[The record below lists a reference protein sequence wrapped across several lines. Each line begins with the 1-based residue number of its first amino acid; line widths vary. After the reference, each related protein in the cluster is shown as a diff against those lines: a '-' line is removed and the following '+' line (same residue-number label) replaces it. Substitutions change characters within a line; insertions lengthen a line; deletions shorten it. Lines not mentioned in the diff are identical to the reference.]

1 MADQKTIRGLTDQK
15 IIRGVKKRLAAKQ
28 AELKA
33 CKDPK
38 RILEL
43 NGEILALEWAAA
55 GCPLSDK
62 TRK

>member
-1 MADQKTIRGLTDQK
+1 MKIITMTDPKTIRG
-15 IIRGVKKRLAAKQ
+15 VKLRLAAKQ
-28 AELKA
+28 TELKQ

-38 RILEL
+38 RIIEL

-62 TRK
+62 IRK